1 MCKNFIDLSQISKK
15 DICSIIDIAHNI
27 KNKSLV
33 SNCLK
38 GKNIAMIFEKSSTRT
53 RVSFEVGINHLGGN
67 AIIMNAND
75 MQLSKGEEVSDTAKV
90 LSRYVD
96 AVIIRSKYHQ
106 TIEDFASNSHI
117 PVINALS
124 DLSHPCQIMAS
135 ILTIIE
141 KLGSFQN
148 KRLAWFG
155 EHNNVL
161 NSYIQLCAI
170 LDFELIIS
178 APSEMSFSNSEVDR
192 AKSMG
197 AKIEIIS
204 DPLIAAKN
212 CDVLITDTWF
222 SMGDAAF
229 DNPDL
234 RQKKIDLLAPFQISQ
249 EKMALANKGAIFTHC
264 LPAYRGFEVEKEVI
278 DGPQSVVF
286 DEAENRLHVQKAIL
300 IWLFNNKV

>member
-15 DICSIIDIAHNI
+15 DICSIIDIARDI
-27 KNKSLV
+27 KNKSLT
-33 SNCLK
+33 SNCLR

-53 RVSFEVGINHLGGN
+53 RVSFEVGINQLGGS

-106 TIEDFASNSHI
+106 TIEGFASNADI

-141 KLGSFQN
+141 KLGSLEN
-148 KRLAWFG
+148 RRLAWFG

-161 NSYIQLCAI
+161 NSYIQLSAI

-178 APSEMSFSNSEVDR
+178 SPSEMSFSNSEIEN

-197 AKIEIIS
+197 AKIEIIF

-229 DNPDL
+229 DNPAL
-234 RQKKIDLLAPFQISQ
+234 RQKKIDLLALFKYL
-249 EKMALANKGAIFTHC
+249 EKKW
-264 LPAYRGFEVEKEVI
+264 R
-278 DGPQSVVF
+278 
-286 DEAENRLHVQKAIL
+286 
-300 IWLFNNKV
+300 